1 MYVWEPVRC
10 PCISE
15 NDFRGCGGVLEQ
27 LIYASSEKR
36 TNQQRTHLFICSG
49 SSLIIMTG
57 MTALFI
63 LFLYISISNF
73 YMKGIVN
80 PSYPSYFRKKKNCG
94 GCGGTFYTFY
104 IFYFYF
110 FYMKGIVNPPQPT
123 TPFYVRAAVR
133 DPVLYQLIASKN
145 AAVACL

>member
-1 MYVWEPVRC
+1 
-10 PCISE
+10 
-15 NDFRGCGGVLEQ
+15 
-27 LIYASSEKR
+27 
-36 TNQQRTHLFICSG
+36 
-49 SSLIIMTG
+49 
-57 MTALFI
+57 
-63 LFLYISISNF
+63 
-73 YMKGIVN
+73 MKGIVN

-110 FYMKGIVNPPQPT
+110 FYMKGIVTPPQPT